1 MMQRLIT
8 LSIAL
13 LLWGLAKPTMAQTR
27 SVEIPESRSVDVELH
42 RGHGVTLN
50 FRSLDAT
57 IQRAWLDDLSKVTID
72 FDDSRCGVV
81 EASEGCAAT
90 VIHLRRIHPIEFPD
104 LPATATTILTVV
116 TGTDIY
122 TFQLSFPNGSIPD
135 YSVLALQ
142 QGDGPNLSGNP
153 TLTAVTQIEQ
163 GLQVAQIRRLISPND
178 PLWQRIQTCLQ
189 LMRDGV
195 ATADAAQRAGVSPD
209 LLARLME
216 FGARR

>member
-1 MMQRLIT
+1 MPRLIK
-8 LSIAL
+8 LSMAL
-13 LLWGLAKPTMAQTR
+13 LLWGLVRPAMAQTR
-27 SVEIPESRSVDVELH
+27 SVEMPESRSIDVELY

-50 FRSLDAT
+50 FRPLDVI
-57 IQRAWLDDLSKVTID
+57 IQRAWLDDLSKVTVD
-72 FDDSRCGVV
+72 FDDPRCGVV
-81 EASEGCAAT
+81 GTSEGCAAT

-104 LPATATTILTVV
+104 LPATATTTLTVL
-116 TGTDIY
+116 TNADIY
-122 TFQLSFPNGSIPD
+122 TFQLSFPDGGVPE

-142 QGDGPNLSGNP
+142 QEKPPELSGNP

-163 GLQVAQIRRLISPND
+163 GLQVAQIRRLISPSD
-178 PLWQRIQTCLQ
+178 PLWSRIQTCLQ

-195 ATADAAQRAGVSPD
+195 TTADAAQRAGISPD